1 MSLYVSSVPRALEKK
16 TRLLGFEIGDL
27 LLVFLYLTT
36 SNFLFGQTQAKFLLV
51 WCGTIA
57 LALSLYFLKKG
68 KPDNYIQHYSEYLIS
83 GGIYSSA
90 ATDIEYSTVFTLDE
104 LED

>member
-36 SNFLFGQTQAKFLLV
+36 SNFIFGQTQAKFPIV

-57 LALSLYFLKKG
+57 LALFLYFFKKG
-68 KPDNYIQHYSEYLIS
+68 KPENYIQHYGEYLMS
-83 GGIYSSA
+83 EGIYSSA
-90 ATDIEYSTVFTLDE
+90 ATDIEYNPIFILQE
-104 LED
+104 MEE